1 MKTGF
6 IIINYNDA
14 KTTQTLIENIKD
26 YKVLDEIVIVDN
38 ASTDDSYQVLQK
50 LVNSKITILKSSAN
64 KGYGA
69 GINLAAKY
77 LIQKYSK
84 CNLIISNADIII
96 KTEQD
101 IKELLKLFK
110 KDVAVVAP
118 TIIEHNQK
126 NRGWHLS
133 TPWQEI
139 GQSIPFLY
147 SRIEKRYRYYQAEHY
162 QKETSLVD
170 VVSGCFFLINGQVL
184 KEIGYFDE
192 NVFLYYEENILASK
206 LKKVKKKTV
215 IANHIEVIHNHS
227 VSIDKSLRKYKK
239 TKALKKSQEYFTKEY
254 LDASFLQRAILFLIN
269 RFSLGIKFILQK

>member
-1 MKTGF
+1 M
-6 IIINYNDA
+6 
-14 KTTQTLIENIKD
+14 
-26 YKVLDEIVIVDN
+26 
-38 ASTDDSYQVLQK
+38 
-50 LVNSKITILKSSAN
+50 
-64 KGYGA
+64 
-69 GINLAAKY
+69 
-77 LIQKYSK
+77 
-84 CNLIISNADIII
+84 
-96 KTEQD
+96 
-101 IKELLKLFK
+101 
-110 KDVAVVAP
+110 AP
-118 TIIEHNQK
+118 TIIDHNQK
-126 NRGWHLS
+126 NRAWHLS

-147 SRIEKRYRYYQAEHY
+147 SRIEKKYRYYPKEHY
-162 QKETSLVD
+162 QKGTSFVD

-254 LDASFLQRAILFLIN
+254 LDASFLQRAILFLVN
-269 RFSLGIKFILQK
+269 RLSLGIKFILQK